1 MPEYMF
7 GFLKGREILF
17 SELILS
23 IIPFSPNVLFLYPLE
38 TLENLGLNEIKAQ
51 SSKVVDRF
59 DRAGKVNIS

>member
-1 MPEYMF
+1 MPEYML

-23 IIPFSPNVLFLYPLE
+23 SHFSPMFLFLYPLK
-38 TLENLGLNEIKAQ
+38 TLENIGLNEIKAQ

-59 DRAGKVNIS
+59 ERAGKVGIS